1 MLRGQWQKIIEAS
14 WRLFIS
20 LKLTFVLLGIIILGA
35 TLGMSFD
42 QTVTFDEFYQNRPA
56 SGFATW
62 ALSFFE
68 LYDTFHSWWF
78 SFAILLLAANLIA
91 CSIER
96 LPRIY
101 FDAIRPRPFL
111 TDRRLS
117 GLSLSHEQPVQDE
130 EQGRALIKSFN
141 KHLTSPK
148 KTVDGSDYYF
158 ADTKV
163 LGRFGVY
170 IVHIALLVV
179 MFSSIYTTQNGV
191 DGHVEIEEG
200 KKSRFITAK
209 GAGGVT
215 YTHDLGFYIGCSDFR
230 LRTFVDNSPM
240 EYESDLYI
248 GNIHSENFLQ
258 KTVRVNEPL
267 SYAGYTF
274 YQSSFRPLISEK
286 IVELEIS
293 DRASF
298 KERRRLRLG
307 EEFGLPSGDKI
318 IPEKLFEDFAGL
330 GQAIRI
336 LKKSPDGSS
345 TYFHIFRR
353 HPQFDE
359 VVRQDKFVVV
369 FLESDQQYATGL
381 SIGNV
386 PGIAVIFSGFLL
398 LLVGLYLCFFTSPIR
413 YFARFDHVGDGGKV
427 ILAAQGFRNLSAVR
441 DDFLQ
446 RINLINQEKK
456 HG

>member
-1 MLRGQWQKIIEAS
+1 MGQ
-14 WRLFIS
+14 
-20 LKLTFVLLGIIILGA
+20 
-35 TLGMSFD
+35 
-42 QTVTFDEFYQNRPA
+42 
-56 SGFATW
+56 
-62 ALSFFE
+62 
-68 LYDTFHSWWF
+68 
-78 SFAILLLAANLIA
+78 
-91 CSIER
+91 
-96 LPRIY
+96 
-101 FDAIRPRPFL
+101 
-111 TDRRLS
+111 
-117 GLSLSHEQPVQDE
+117 
-130 EQGRALIKSFN
+130 
-141 KHLTSPK
+141 
-148 KTVDGSDYYF
+148 SDFYF

-191 DGHVEIEEG
+191 DGHVLIEEG

-215 YTHDLGFYIGCSDFR
+215 YTHDLGFYIGCNDFR

-248 GNIHSENFLQ
+248 ENAQFINFAQ

-274 YQSSFRPLISEK
+274 YQSSFKPVISEK
-286 IVELEIS
+286 IVELEVG

-307 EEFGLPSGDKI
+307 EEFILPGGETI
-318 IPEKLFEDFAGL
+318 IPEKIFEDFAGL
-330 GQAIRI
+330 GQALRI

-353 HPQFDE
+353 HPEFDDLVRNDQFNI
-359 VVRQDKFVVV
+359 V

-386 PGIAVIFSGFLL
+386 PGIAVIFAGFLL

-413 YFARFDHVGDGGKV
+413 YFARIDRIEDGFKI
-427 ILAAQGFRNLSAVR
+427 ILAAQGFRNLPAVR
-441 DDFLQ
+441 DEFMR
-446 RINLINQEKK
+446 RITLINQEKN